1 MEAAAEEVHFASCQ
15 SEKVCQSEM
24 VLPTS
29 SPSPALHCAHSQVLY
44 SALLPL
50 RIIASGNNRRGG
62 EDK

>member
-29 SPSPALHCAHSQVLY
+29 SPSPALHCAHSQVY